1 MFFASVRE
9 SLKAANPDA
18 KVTDLGRLAGVAWK
32 ELSEKERVE
41 WVGKSTAAKAAF
53 EAEHGPVERAPKAK
67 AKAAKETKA
76 AKGKGGKA
84 AKAAKAAKAD
94 GPKRGISAYMA
105 FATEMRPS
113 IKAANPSA
121 SFGELGK
128 LMGAAWAAMDAGAKK
143 KYEDI
148 AAKDKVR
155 YESEK
160 A

>member
-1 MFFASVRE
+1 MFFASVRA

-32 ELSEKERVE
+32 ELSEKERAE
-41 WVGKSTAAKAAF
+41 WVGKSAAAKAAF

-67 AKAAKETKA
+67 AAKETKA
-76 AKGKGGKA
+76 AKGKGKGG
-84 AKAAKAAKAD
+84 KAAKAD

-105 FATEMRPS
+105 FSTEMRPS
-113 IKAANPSA
+113 IKADNPSA

-128 LMGAAWAAMDAGAKK
+128 LMGAAWAKMDAGAKK

-148 AAKDKVR
+148 AAKDKAR
-155 YESEK
+155 YEAEK

>member
-1 MFFASVRE
+1 MFFASVRA

-18 KVTDLGRLAGVAWK
+18 MVTDLGRLAGVAWK
-32 ELSEKERVE
+32 ELSEKERAE
-41 WVGKSTAAKAAF
+41 WVSKSTAAKAAF

-67 AKAAKETKA
+67 AKAGKETKA
-76 AKGKGGKA
+76 AAKGKGKGG
-84 AKAAKAAKAD
+84 KAAKAD

-113 IKAANPSA
+113 IKADNPSA

-128 LMGAAWAAMDAGAKK
+128 LMGAAWAKMDAGAKK

-148 AAKDKVR
+148 AAKDKAR
-155 YESEK
+155 YEAEK